1 MHNRNWTDIRI
12 ITQDNGVGLVKDA
25 DLLESILMSGRFR
38 IEQNRFKTNKFRKW
52 LQRLAIQWRGKIPSI
67 NIFLERLHPT
77 LFSSAKLNVLVPN
90 PEWTLPKW
98 IPHLTSLDFVLVK
111 THHAE
116 TIFTDLGCKTR
127 YTGFSSEDRWLP
139 EVTKHAGFFHL
150 AGKSS
155 QKGTESLIALWKKH
169 PDWPL
174 LTIVQHPSRADAD
187 ASTHNIRHILQ
198 YLDDAQL
205 KRMQNE
211 HLFHLCISETEGFG
225 HYLMEAMSM
234 KAVVI
239 TTHAPPMD
247 ELVTQERGLLVGY
260 DRTSQQNL
268 ATCYHVGEEQLRNAI
283 EQALAMTPF
292 QADTLGLAARD
303 FFLSNDAQ
311 FRERIHLLMQDIA
324 NEVQEKNRTHH

>member
-25 DLLESILMSGRFR
+25 DLLEATLMSGRFR
-38 IEQNRFKTNKFRKW
+38 IEQNRFKTNKFSKW
-52 LQRLAIQWRGKIPSI
+52 LQRLAIQGSANIPAI

-77 LFSSAKLNVLVPN
+77 LFGSAKLNVLMPN

-98 IPHLTSLDFVLVK
+98 IPHLTALDFVLVK
-111 THHAE
+111 TRHAE
-116 TIFTDLGCKTR
+116 AIFSGLGCKTR

-155 QKGTESLIALWKKH
+155 NKGTESLIALWQKH

-174 LTIVQHPSRADAD
+174 LTIVQHPSKADVD
-187 ASTHNIRHILQ
+187 ASTHNIRHILR
-198 YLDDAQL
+198 YLDDAEL
-205 KRMQNE
+205 KLMQNG

-239 TTHAPPMD
+239 ATDAPPMN
-247 ELVTQERGLLVGY
+247 ELVTKDRGLLVGY

-268 ATCYHVGEEQLRNAI
+268 ATCYHVGEEQLRSVI
-283 EQALAMTPF
+283 EQALAMTAL
-292 QADTLGLAARD
+292 QTDALGLAARD

-311 FRERIHLLMQDIA
+311 FKQRIHWLMEDMA
-324 NEVQEKNRTHH
+324 NEVKEKKPH